1 MDSFDTGRLIYLILL
16 LVMVAGWFF
25 VQGRAALNK
34 TLQQAAIWF
43 FIFLGAVAAYG
54 LWGDISRTVIPQQSV
69 FADEAR
75 IVLPR
80 SPDGHYYLTAIL
92 NGATVRFV
100 IDTGATNIVLT
111 KEDAAAVGLQPDTLD
126 YMGRASTANGQVRT
140 AAVRLDTLTLG
151 PVTDTNVAAVVNSG
165 EMDQSLMGMSYL
177 QRWGRIEIAGGE
189 MTLTR

>member
-16 LVMVAGWFF
+16 LLMVAGWFF
-25 VQGRAALNK
+25 VQARGALNK

-54 LWGDISRTVIPQQSV
+54 LWDDISRTVIPQQSV
-69 FADEAR
+69 FADDAR

-92 NGATVRFV
+92 NGETVRFV

-111 KEDAAAVGLQPDTLD
+111 QEDAATVGLKPDTLD
-126 YMGRASTANGQVRT
+126 YMGRASTANGEVRT
-140 AAVRLDTLTLG
+140 AAVRLDTVTLG

-165 EMDQSLMGMSYL
+165 EMDQSLMGMTYL

>member
-80 SPDGHYYLTAIL
+80 NPDGHYYLTAIL